1 MTAKKTDGR
10 GSGSH
15 SPSPN
20 RRLKPGLSS
29 RRTHAFEAEIGK
41 KMRAMYDDL
50 MEQPL
55 PDRFLELLSRIDQ
68 AQETQAKETQ
78 GQKTHGQENKRR

>member
-1 MTAKKTDGR
+1 MTAKKTDGH
-10 GSGSH
+10 GTH
-15 SPSPN
+15 APSPN

-29 RRTHAFEAEIGK
+29 RRPHAFEAEIGK

-55 PDRFLELLSRIDQ
+55 PDRFLELLNRIDQ
-68 AQETQAKETQ
+68 AQESQVQDQAR
-78 GQKTHGQENKRR
+78 ENKPR